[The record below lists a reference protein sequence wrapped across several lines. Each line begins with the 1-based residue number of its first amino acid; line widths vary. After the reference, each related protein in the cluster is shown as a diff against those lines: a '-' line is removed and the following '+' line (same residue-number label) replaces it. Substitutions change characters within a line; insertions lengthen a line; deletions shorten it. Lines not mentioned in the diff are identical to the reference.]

1 MIGQMH
7 LSELGNRLKEIVD
20 WEHAI
25 KPVIQTL

>member
-7 LSELGNRLKEIVD
+7 LSEFGNGLKEIVD
-20 WEHAI
+20 QKHAI